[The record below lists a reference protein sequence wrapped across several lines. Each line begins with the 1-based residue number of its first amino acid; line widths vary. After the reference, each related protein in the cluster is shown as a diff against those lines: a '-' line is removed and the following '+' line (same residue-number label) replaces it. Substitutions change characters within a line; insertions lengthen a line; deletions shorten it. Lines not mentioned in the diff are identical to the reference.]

1 MVGSSRVVA
10 AALACVLATSP
21 ALAQPSASSE
31 PTPKQRQQAEKLV
44 KQAIAKSQAKDHAAA
59 IELYL
64 QAYALVPLASLLS
77 NVGTE
82 YQQDG
87 KPVEALKYFCMYL
100 EKEPTGP
107 VATYATAQAATV
119 EAELGDQDT
128 ATVCKP
134 IVEKPVE
141 PPTPPP
147 AVLEPVAPIAAPA
160 RPGKTLKLSGLILGA
175 VGVAGLGGGTFF
187 LIRGAQLDSKITDHP
202 AGAMWPDDVDDIDA
216 SGTFANKMAVALFI
230 TGGVLVTA
238 GVVMY
243 VAGTKKDS
251 AVSGVAVT
259 PTLGPDGGGLVLGG
273 AF

>member
-10 AALACVLATSP
+10 AALACLLAAGP
-21 ALAQPSASSE
+21 ALAQPATE
-31 PTPKQRQQAEKLV
+31 PTPQQRQKAEKLV

-107 VATYATAQAATV
+107 VAKYATAQAAGV

-128 ATVCKP
+128 STVCQP
-134 IVEKPVE
+134 IVEKPVAP
-141 PPTPPP
+141 PPTEPA
-147 AVLEPVAPIAAPA
+147 AVLEPVAPIDAPA
-160 RPGKTLKLSGLILGA
+160 RPGKTLKLGGLVIGA
-175 VGVAGLGGGTFF
+175 AGIVGLGGGTFF
-187 LIRGAQLDSKITDHP
+187 ALRGQRLGDKINNHN
-202 AGAMWPDDVDDIDA
+202 AGEMWPDGVEDIDA
-216 SGTFANKMAVALFI
+216 QGRFANKMAVALFI

-251 AVSGVAVT
+251 AVSGVAIT
-259 PTLGPDGGGLVLGG
+259 PSLGPDGGGLVLGG